1 MVLLHICEHVVQ
13 DKHDH
18 VEVLQQNTTEFRWGN
33 IIEDIEVLVHELV
46 FAQQLL
52 FLEQF
57 NQWLGVLG
65 NTYGVEVIN
74 LPNHRIHSHMHS

>member
-1 MVLLHICEHVVQ
+1 MEHVVQ

-18 VEVLQQNTTEFRWGN
+18 VEVLQQNTTEFRWGT

-52 FLEQF
+52 FLEQI

-65 NTYGVEVIN
+65 YTYGMKMIS
-74 LPNHRIHSHMHS
+74 LTDHIILHTCMTDLG